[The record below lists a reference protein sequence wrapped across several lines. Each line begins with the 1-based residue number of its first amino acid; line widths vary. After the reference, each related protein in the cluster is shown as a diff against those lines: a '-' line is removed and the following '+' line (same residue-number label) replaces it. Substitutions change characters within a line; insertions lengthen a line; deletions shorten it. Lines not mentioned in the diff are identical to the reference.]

1 MQDLG
6 VEVTKQLHFKRS
18 MHPLGWAHHVALLI
32 GLPFYYTKP
41 TFDAV
46 LGLLFLCNA
55 ATVPRQLR
63 W

>member
-1 MQDLG
+1 M
-6 VEVTKQLHFKRS
+6 EVTKQLRFGRS
-18 MHPLGWAHHVALLI
+18 MHPLGWVHHIVLLI

-41 TFDAV
+41 QFDAG

>member
-1 MQDLG
+1 M
-6 VEVTKQLHFKRS
+6 EVTKQLRFGRS
-18 MHPLGWAHHVALLI
+18 MHPLGWVHHIVLLI
-32 GLPFYYTKP
+32 GLPCYYTKP
-41 TFDAV
+41 QFDAG